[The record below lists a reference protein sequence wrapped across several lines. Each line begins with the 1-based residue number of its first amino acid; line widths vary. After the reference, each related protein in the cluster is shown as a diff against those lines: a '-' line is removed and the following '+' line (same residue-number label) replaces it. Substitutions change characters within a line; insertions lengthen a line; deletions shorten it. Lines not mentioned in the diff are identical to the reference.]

1 MFINHRFVT
10 KELSALGNGLLYE
23 YLVGSNGVFVRA
35 ARAGLRATV
44 WVASTA
50 RMIRG
55 LQEIAPNVEIDTR
68 VPASLTQRM
77 LDLAKENAGK
87 EILFYLAYRDGAW
100 ALQIPEQIQSA
111 GNVRPLDPFVGG
123 TDTLIEVHSHHNMGA
138 FFSLTDNQ
146 EEQAGFRVYAV
157 LGRVEHNPAI
167 NCRVGIYGHF
177 CEIPAEWVFELPA
190 GMVDASYPI
199 DIEENEESE
208 YVD

>member
-1 MFINHRFVT
+1 M
-10 KELSALGNGLLYE
+10 
-23 YLVGSNGVFVRA
+23 
-35 ARAGLRATV
+35 
-44 WVASTA
+44 
-50 RMIRG
+50 
-55 LQEIAPNVEIDTR
+55 
-68 VPASLTQRM
+68 ASLTIRN
-77 LDLAKENAGK
+77 LDDELKALLRLQAARHGCSMEQEARENAQA
-87 EILFYLAYRDGAW
+87 LAQQLASYIGPRLEHRLLDQYRW